1 MLVNRFDGGV
11 WLLKEV
17 FGAFRARTVARMLQ
31 PNSRIATEAGHREAR
46 HAALLDAAAQ
56 EFNARGIAGAS
67 IGRIAKAM
75 GLTRAAVYYYVKDR
89 DDLAAQCYRRSCEI
103 TAADL
108 DAAGRVAGAGLAWV
122 LAYIRAALDPDRVPC
137 AVLGELDYF
146 EGRTREAIVRAH
158 ESNVAKIRA
167 FIRAGIEDGSVRPCD
182 DEIVAQTLVG
192 TIAWIPLSVD
202 WVEGTDETFRART
215 AESLVDLIVNGYS
228 KEPDYVFVPPVV
240 IESFFPAPTNAF
252 DRRATSAAKIEQLLR
267 TASRLFNRRGIDGTS
282 LDDITAELGATK
294 GALYHYLAN
303 KTDLLVRCHRR
314 GSVLYKDFADAA
326 EKFGRNG
333 LESGLIGLY
342 LNVQAQASG
351 LSPLIQLAGS
361 GALPLAIRTEIRRR
375 SRVLQKRFEGFGRK
389 GLVDG
394 SSRNVDFDAVA
405 QLGAGAFE
413 WLPKWFRTD
422 ESGARDD
429 LAREI
434 VDLFVRGLRVR

>member
-1 MLVNRFDGGV
+1 
-11 WLLKEV
+11 
-17 FGAFRARTVARMLQ
+17 MLQ
-31 PNSRIATEAGHREAR
+31 PNAKPAVDGAHDARAAR

-89 DDLAAQCYRRSCEI
+89 DDLAAQSYRRSCEI
-103 TAADL
+103 MAADL
-108 DAAGRVAGAGLAWV
+108 DAAGQIAGDGLART
-122 LAYIRAALDPDRVPC
+122 LAYIRTALDPRRAPC

-146 EGRTREAIVRAH
+146 EGRTREAIVQAH

-167 FIRAGIEDGSVRPCD
+167 FIRAGVEDGSIRFCD
-182 DEIVAQTLVG
+182 DEVIAQTLVG

-215 AESLVDLIVNGYS
+215 VESLVDLIVNGYA
-228 KEPDYVFVPPVV
+228 KEPGYAFAPPVA
-240 IESFFPAPTNAF
+240 IESFFPAPANAF

-267 TASRLFNRRGIDGTS
+267 TASQLFNRRGIDGTS

-303 KTDLLVRCHRR
+303 KPDLVVRCHRR
-314 GSVLYKDFADAA
+314 GSALYKDFADAA

-333 LESGLIGLY
+333 LECGLIGLY

-351 LSPLIQLAGS
+351 LAPLIQLAGS
-361 GALPLAIRTEIRRR
+361 SALPPAIRSEIRRR
-375 SRVLQKRFEGFGRK
+375 SRLLQKRFEGFGHQ
-389 GLVDG
+389 GLADG
-394 SSRNVDFDAVA
+394 SVRKVDFDAVA

-413 WLPKWFRTD
+413 WLPKWFRSD
-422 ESGARDD
+422 DPQARDD

>member
-1 MLVNRFDGGV
+1 
-11 WLLKEV
+11 
-17 FGAFRARTVARMLQ
+17 MLQ
-31 PNSRIATEAGHREAR
+31 PYSHMATDGAALSAR
-46 HAALLDAAAQ
+46 AAKHAALLDVAAQ

-67 IGRIAKAM
+67 IGRIARAM

-103 TAADL
+103 MASDIDIAAK
-108 DAAGRVAGAGLAWV
+108 AGGTGLACL
-122 LAYIRAALDPDRVPC
+122 LAYIRTALNPERVPC

-167 FIRAGIEDGSVRPCD
+167 FIRAGIEDGSVRPCH

-192 TIAWIPLSVD
+192 TIAWIPLSMD

-215 AESLVDLIVNGYS
+215 VESLVDLVVNGYS
-228 KEPDYVFVPPVV
+228 RDPAFAFVPPVA
-240 IESFFPAPTNAF
+240 IESFFPAPTNVF
-252 DRRATSAAKIEQLLR
+252 DRRAASAAKIEQLLR
-267 TASRLFNRRGIDGTS
+267 TASQLFNQRGIDGTS

-303 KTDLLVRCHRR
+303 KSDLVVRCHRR
-314 GSVLYKDFADAA
+314 GSALYKAFADAA

-361 GALPLAIRTEIRRR
+361 GALPPAIRNEIRRR
-375 SRVLQKRFEGFGRK
+375 SRVLQKRFEGFGHK
-389 GLVDG
+389 GLADG

-405 QLGAGAFE
+405 QLSAGAFE
-413 WLPKWFRTD
+413 WLPKWFSAD
-422 ESGARDD
+422 EPRAREG

-434 VDLFVRGLRVR
+434 VDLFVRGLRVH